1 MKKIIFLLLAIATIF
16 TACKNAAFSDS
27 HDIKGLNWDEK
38 DIQTFEATMKPSG
51 EQLFDIKATIRY
63 ASKCPI
69 ETLVLHYRIT
79 MPDGTMQEKQADAI
93 INQNGKNMGEGLGDI
108 WDVKAFLLED
118 LKFPEGGKVKIEIGH
133 NMPNPKV
140 PLIMKIGTEIVKQ
153 TN

>member
-1 MKKIIFLLLAIATIF
+1 MKKILFLFLAIATLF
-16 TACKNAAFSDS
+16 TACKNATFSES

-38 DIQTFEATMKPSG
+38 DIQTFNATIEPSG

-79 MPDGTMQEKQADAI
+79 MPDGTTQEKQADAI

-140 PLIMKIGTEIVKQ
+140 PLIMKIGAEIVKQ